1 MKVTKE
7 LNLKNNKEKTRNV
20 WAGPVSA
27 QRGITLIALIIT
39 IIVMLILVVVTIRI
53 STKGGL
59 FDYAGRAARET
70 VISQEKEQVEM
81 AYLSAIINNLGN
93 DVLAGELQEELNKIH
108 GEALTKV
115 TINAN
120 GTLNVLFNDTEHNF
134 NVNNGEVEKVEVD
147 NSTMAMFDTGTNVA
161 QKMYALAE
169 QGRIQYWYI
178 INNLS
183 IDGIKR
189 YTGTPDLSSMTDA
202 NIVSWTDAYTA
213 YEQNPSAYSS
223 IIPEGTRLCPI
234 YMWFEESG
242 TEEIRSILGDTNLTE
257 ITDSDKQ
264 KKVKTGT
271 IYWWCESNNVYLNPD
286 SSNMFLGLS
295 YLSDI
300 SGLQSLKTDYTT
312 NMSQIMCVTSQN
324 QKLKN
329 FDALSGWNISN
340 VTDLSYA
347 LCGYGNLENIKG
359 LKYWDTSKV
368 ENMQSIFGD
377 LDCIPTKIND
387 ITALSNWDVSNVTN
401 MSNMFLGCDAS
412 DLSALS
418 NWDVGRVT
426 NMSNMFYGCDISD
439 LSALSNWDV
448 SNVTNMYGM
457 FSYCDKLVDA
467 SGINDWNIINV
478 RHFDSMF
485 SYCSV
490 HPEFTKV
497 TGTWD
502 GNGTFRPTT

>member
-1 MKVTKE
+1 
-7 LNLKNNKEKTRNV
+7 
-20 WAGPVSA
+20 
-27 QRGITLIALIIT
+27 
-39 IIVMLILVVVTIRI
+39 
-53 STKGGL
+53 
-59 FDYAGRAARET
+59 
-70 VISQEKEQVEM
+70 
-81 AYLSAIINNLGN
+81 
-93 DVLAGELQEELNKIH
+93 
-108 GEALTKV
+108 
-115 TINAN
+115 
-120 GTLNVLFNDTEHNF
+120 
-134 NVNNGEVEKVEVD
+134 
-147 NSTMAMFDTGTNVA
+147 MAMFDTGTNVA

-169 QGRIQYWYI
+169 QGQIQWWFF

-213 YEQNPSAYSS
+213 YEQNPSAYLS

-242 TEEIRSILGDTNLTE
+242 TEEIRSISGDTNLTE
-257 ITDSDKQ
+257 ITDSDRQ

-286 SSNMFLGLS
+286 SSNMFYGLS

-312 NMSQIMCVTSQN
+312 NMSSIMYVFEN

-340 VTDLSYA
+340 VTDLSFA
-347 LCGYGNLENIKG
+347 LCGYVNLENIKG

-377 LDCIPTKIND
+377 MDCELTKIND

-401 MSNMFLGCDAS
+401 MSYMFYCCDAS

-426 NMSNMFYGCDISD
+426 NMSNMFRG
-439 LSALSNWDV
+439 
-448 SNVTNMYGM
+448 
-457 FSYCDKLVDA
+457 CDKLIDA

-478 RHFDSMF
+478 NNFTSMF
-485 SYCSV
+485 SGCSV

-502 GNGTFRPTT
+502 DSGTFTPTT

>member
-1 MKVTKE
+1 
-7 LNLKNNKEKTRNV
+7 
-20 WAGPVSA
+20 
-27 QRGITLIALIIT
+27 
-39 IIVMLILVVVTIRI
+39 
-53 STKGGL
+53 
-59 FDYAGRAARET
+59 
-70 VISQEKEQVEM
+70 
-81 AYLSAIINNLGN
+81 
-93 DVLAGELQEELNKIH
+93 
-108 GEALTKV
+108 
-115 TINAN
+115 
-120 GTLNVLFNDTEHNF
+120 
-134 NVNNGEVEKVEVD
+134 
-147 NSTMAMFDTGTNVA
+147 MAMFDTGTNVA

-169 QGRIQYWYI
+169 QGLIQYGYF

-213 YEQNPSAYSS
+213 YEQNPSAYLS

-242 TEEIRSILGDTNLTE
+242 TEEIRSISGETNLTE
-257 ITDSDKQ
+257 ITDSDRQ

-271 IYWWCESNNVYLNPD
+271 LYWWCESNNVYLNPD
-286 SSNMFLGLS
+286 SSNMFCGLS

-312 NMSQIMCVTSQN
+312 NMSKIMCVVSEN
-324 QKLKN
+324 RKLKN

-340 VTDLSYA
+340 VTDLSFA
-347 LCGYGNLENIKG
+347 LCGYSNLENIKG

-368 ENMQSIFGD
+368 ENMESIFGD
-377 LDCIPTKIND
+377 RDCAPTQTND

-401 MSNMFLGCDAS
+401 MSC
-412 DLSALS
+412 
-418 NWDVGRVT
+418 
-426 NMSNMFYGCDISD
+426 MFYDCDVSD

-448 SNVTNMYGM
+448 SNVTNMSYM
-457 FSYCDKLVDA
+457 FQDCDASDLSALSNWDVSNVTNMSYMFQGCDASDLSALSNWDVERVTYMSYMFYHCDKLIDA

-478 RHFDSMF
+478 RDFTYMF
-485 SYCSV
+485 ALSSV
-490 HPEFTKV
+490 HPEFAKV

-502 GNGTFRPTT
+502 DNGTFTPTT

>member
-1 MKVTKE
+1 
-7 LNLKNNKEKTRNV
+7 
-20 WAGPVSA
+20 
-27 QRGITLIALIIT
+27 
-39 IIVMLILVVVTIRI
+39 
-53 STKGGL
+53 
-59 FDYAGRAARET
+59 
-70 VISQEKEQVEM
+70 
-81 AYLSAIINNLGN
+81 
-93 DVLAGELQEELNKIH
+93 
-108 GEALTKV
+108 
-115 TINAN
+115 
-120 GTLNVLFNDTEHNF
+120 
-134 NVNNGEVEKVEVD
+134 
-147 NSTMAMFDTGTNVA
+147 MAMFDTGTNVV

-169 QGRIQYWYI
+169 QGQIQWLYI

-213 YEQNPSAYSS
+213 YEQNPSAYLS

-242 TEEIRSILGDTNLTE
+242 TEEIRSISGDTNLTE
-257 ITDSDKQ
+257 ITDSDRQ

-312 NMSQIMCVTSQN
+312 NMSKIMCVISEN
-324 QKLKN
+324 RKLKN

-368 ENMQSIFGD
+368 ENMQSIFGGD
-377 LDCIPTKIND
+377 WDYMPTQIND

-401 MSNMFLGCDAS
+401 MSYMFFSCDVS

-426 NMSNMFYGCDISD
+426 NMSNMFLG
-439 LSALSNWDV
+439 
-448 SNVTNMYGM
+448 
-457 FSYCDKLVDA
+457 CDKLIDA

-478 RHFDSMF
+478 NNFTSMF
-485 SYCSV
+485 SGCSV

-502 GNGTFRPTT
+502 DSGTFTPTT

>member
-1 MKVTKE
+1 
-7 LNLKNNKEKTRNV
+7 
-20 WAGPVSA
+20 
-27 QRGITLIALIIT
+27 
-39 IIVMLILVVVTIRI
+39 
-53 STKGGL
+53 
-59 FDYAGRAARET
+59 
-70 VISQEKEQVEM
+70 
-81 AYLSAIINNLGN
+81 
-93 DVLAGELQEELNKIH
+93 
-108 GEALTKV
+108 
-115 TINAN
+115 
-120 GTLNVLFNDTEHNF
+120 
-134 NVNNGEVEKVEVD
+134 
-147 NSTMAMFDTGTNVA
+147 MAMFDTGTNVA

-169 QGRIQYWYI
+169 QGQIQYWYV

-189 YTGTPDLSSMTDA
+189 YTGTPDLSSMTNA

-213 YEQNPSAYSS
+213 YEQNPSAYLS
-223 IIPEGTRLCPI
+223 IIPEGSRLCPI

-242 TEEIRSILGDTNLTE
+242 TEEIRSISGETNLTE
-257 ITDSDKQ
+257 ITDSDRQ

-286 SSNMFLGLS
+286 SSNMFCGLY

-312 NMSQIMCVTSQN
+312 NMSKIMCVASEN
-324 QKLKN
+324 RKLKN

-340 VTDLSYA
+340 VTDLSLA
-347 LCGYGNLENIKG
+347 LCGYRNLENIKG

-368 ENMQSIFGD
+368 EDMQSIFGD
-377 LDCIPTKIND
+377 MDYNPTQIND

-401 MSNMFLGCDAS
+401 MSWMFYDCDVSDLSALSNWDVSNVTNMSYMFQGCDAS

-426 NMSNMFYGCDISD
+426 NMS
-439 LSALSNWDV
+439 
-448 SNVTNMYGM
+448 GM
-457 FSYCDKLVDA
+457 FFHCDKLIDA

-478 RHFDSMF
+478 RNFADMF
-485 SYCSV
+485 WGISV

-502 GNGTFRPTT
+502 DRGTFTPTT

>member
-1 MKVTKE
+1 MLCWQKIAELYGQATKA
-7 LNLKNNKEKTRNV
+7 KE
-20 WAGPVSA
+20 
-27 QRGITLIALIIT
+27 
-39 IIVMLILVVVTIRI
+39 
-53 STKGGL
+53 
-59 FDYAGRAARET
+59 ET
-70 VISQEKEQVEM
+70 VVGQEKEQVEI
-81 AYLSAIINNLGN
+81 AYVSAAVNKLGEN
-93 DVLAGELQEELNKIH
+93 VTAVDLQEELDKTV
-108 GEALTKV
+108 GTEKTDT
-115 TINAN
+115 TINAD

-134 NVNNGEVEKVEVD
+134 NVNNGEVKKVEVD

-169 QGRIQYWYI
+169 QGQIQWWFF

-213 YEQNPSAYSS
+213 YEQNPSAYLS

-242 TEEIRSILGDTNLTE
+242 TEEIRSISGDTNLTE
-257 ITDSDKQ
+257 ITDSDRQ

-312 NMSQIMCVTSQN
+312 NMSNIMCVCSEN
-324 QKLKN
+324 RKLKN

-347 LCGYGNLENIKG
+347 LCGYVNLENIKG

-377 LDCIPTKIND
+377 WDNMPTQIND

-401 MSNMFLGCDAS
+401 MSCMFYSCDAS

-426 NMSNMFYGCDISD
+426 NMSNMFLG
-439 LSALSNWDV
+439 
-448 SNVTNMYGM
+448 
-457 FSYCDKLVDA
+457 CDKLIDA

-478 RHFDSMF
+478 NNFTSMF
-485 SYCSV
+485 SGCSV

-502 GNGTFRPTT
+502 DSGTFTPTT

>member
-1 MKVTKE
+1 MLCWQEIAELYGQATKA
-7 LNLKNNKEKTRNV
+7 KE
-20 WAGPVSA
+20 
-27 QRGITLIALIIT
+27 
-39 IIVMLILVVVTIRI
+39 
-53 STKGGL
+53 
-59 FDYAGRAARET
+59 ET
-70 VISQEKEQVEM
+70 VVGQEKEQVEI
-81 AYLSAIINNLGN
+81 AYVSASINKLGEN
-93 DVLAGELQEELNKIH
+93 VTAVDLQEELDKTV
-108 GEALTKV
+108 GTEKTDT
-115 TINAN
+115 TINAD

-134 NVNNGEVEKVEVD
+134 NVNNGEAKKVEVD

-169 QGRIQYWYI
+169 QGQIQYGYV

-189 YTGTPDLSSMTDA
+189 YTETPDLSSMTNA

-213 YEQNPSAYSS
+213 YEQNPSAYLS

-242 TEEIRSILGDTNLTE
+242 TEEIRSIYGETNLTE
-257 ITDSDKQ
+257 ITDSDRQ

-271 IYWWCESNNVYLNPD
+271 LYWWCESNNVYLNPD

-312 NMSQIMCVTSQN
+312 NMSKIMCVASEN
-324 QKLKN
+324 RKLKN

-340 VTDLSYA
+340 VTDLSLA
-347 LCGYGNLENIKG
+347 LCGYRNLENIKG

-368 ENMQSIFGD
+368 EDMQSIFGD
-377 LDCIPTKIND
+377 MDCKPTQIND

-401 MSNMFLGCDAS
+401 MSCMFYDSDVS

-426 NMSNMFYGCDISD
+426 NM
-439 LSALSNWDV
+439 L
-448 SNVTNMYGM
+448 GM
-457 FSYCDKLVDA
+457 FSYCDKLIDA

-478 RHFDSMF
+478 RDFTYMF
-485 SYCSV
+485 ALSSV
-490 HPEFTKV
+490 HPEFAKI

-502 GNGTFRPTT
+502 DNGTFTPTT

>member
-1 MKVTKE
+1 MEFYGQATNAKE
-7 LNLKNNKEKTRNV
+7 E
-20 WAGPVSA
+20 
-27 QRGITLIALIIT
+27 T
-39 IIVMLILVVVTIRI
+39 II
-53 STKGGL
+53 G
-59 FDYAGRAARET
+59 
-70 VISQEKEQVEM
+70 QEKEQVEI
-81 AYLSAIINNLGN
+81 AYVSAAVNKLGEN
-93 DVLAGELQEELNKIH
+93 VTAVDLQEELDKTV
-108 GEALTKV
+108 GTEKTDT
-115 TINAN
+115 TINAD

-134 NVNNGEVEKVEVD
+134 NVNNGEVKKVEVD

-169 QGRIQYWYI
+169 QGQIQYWFV

-213 YEQNPSAYSS
+213 YEQKPSAYLS

-242 TEEIRSILGDTNLTE
+242 TEEIRSTSGDTNLTE
-257 ITDSDKQ
+257 ITNSNWQ

-286 SSNMFLGLS
+286 SSNMFFGLS

-312 NMSQIMCVTSQN
+312 NMRGIMSVISEN
-324 QKLKN
+324 RKLKN

-347 LCGYGNLENIKG
+347 LCGYVNLENIKG

-377 LDCIPTKIND
+377 MVECKPTKIND

-401 MSNMFLGCDAS
+401 MSYMFYGCNAS

-426 NMSNMFYGCDISD
+426 NMSYMF
-439 LSALSNWDV
+439 WD
-448 SNVTNMYGM
+448 
-457 FSYCDKLVDA
+457 CDKLIDA

-478 RHFDSMF
+478 NNFTSMF
-485 SYCSV
+485 SGCSV

-502 GNGTFRPTT
+502 NSGTFTPTP

>member
-1 MKVTKE
+1 MLCWQEIAELYGQATKA
-7 LNLKNNKEKTRNV
+7 KE
-20 WAGPVSA
+20 
-27 QRGITLIALIIT
+27 
-39 IIVMLILVVVTIRI
+39 
-53 STKGGL
+53 
-59 FDYAGRAARET
+59 ET
-70 VISQEKEQVEM
+70 VVGQEKEQVEI
-81 AYLSAIINNLGN
+81 AYVSASINKLGEN
-93 DVLAGELQEELNKIH
+93 VTAVDLQEELDKTV
-108 GEALTKV
+108 GTEKTDT
-115 TINAN
+115 TINAD

-134 NVNNGEVEKVEVD
+134 NVNNGEAKKVEVD

-169 QGRIQYWYI
+169 QGLIQYGYF

-213 YEQNPSAYSS
+213 YEQNPSAYLN

-242 TEEIRSILGDTNLTE
+242 TEEIRSISGETNLTE
-257 ITDSDKQ
+257 ITDSDRQ

-286 SSNMFLGLS
+286 SSNMFCGLS

-312 NMSQIMCVTSQN
+312 NMSKIMCVVSEN
-324 QKLKN
+324 RKLKN

-340 VTDLSYA
+340 VTDLSFA
-347 LCGYGNLENIKG
+347 LGGYGNLENIKG

-377 LDCIPTKIND
+377 MDCEPTQIND

-401 MSNMFLGCDAS
+401 MSNMFYDSDVS

-426 NMSNMFYGCDISD
+426 NMS
-439 LSALSNWDV
+439 
-448 SNVTNMYGM
+448 GM
-457 FSYCDKLVDA
+457 FFYCDKLIDA

-478 RHFDSMF
+478 RNFAGMF
-485 SYCSV
+485 GSISV

-502 GNGTFRPTT
+502 DSGTFTPTT

>member
-1 MKVTKE
+1 
-7 LNLKNNKEKTRNV
+7 
-20 WAGPVSA
+20 
-27 QRGITLIALIIT
+27 
-39 IIVMLILVVVTIRI
+39 
-53 STKGGL
+53 
-59 FDYAGRAARET
+59 
-70 VISQEKEQVEM
+70 
-81 AYLSAIINNLGN
+81 
-93 DVLAGELQEELNKIH
+93 
-108 GEALTKV
+108 
-115 TINAN
+115 
-120 GTLNVLFNDTEHNF
+120 
-134 NVNNGEVEKVEVD
+134 
-147 NSTMAMFDTGTNVA
+147 MAMFDTGTNVA

-169 QGRIQYWYI
+169 QGQIQYWYV

-189 YTGTPDLSSMTDA
+189 YTGTPDLSSMTNA

-213 YEQNPSAYSS
+213 YEQNPSAYLS

-242 TEEIRSILGDTNLTE
+242 TEEIRSISGETNLTE
-257 ITDSDKQ
+257 ITDSDRQ

-286 SSNMFLGLS
+286 SSNMFCGLS

-312 NMSQIMCVTSQN
+312 NMSKIMGVASEN
-324 QKLKN
+324 RKLKN

-340 VTDLSYA
+340 VTDLSFA
-347 LCGYGNLENIKG
+347 LCGYRNLENIKG

-368 ENMQSIFGD
+368 EDMQSIFGD
-377 LDCIPTKIND
+377 SDCTPTQIND

-401 MSNMFLGCDAS
+401 MSCMFYDCDAS

-426 NMSNMFYGCDISD
+426 NMS
-439 LSALSNWDV
+439 
-448 SNVTNMYGM
+448 GM
-457 FSYCDKLVDA
+457 FFHCDKLIDA

-478 RHFDSMF
+478 RNFTSMF
-485 SYCSV
+485 AMSSV
-490 HPEFTKV
+490 HPEFAKV

-502 GNGTFRPTT
+502 DSGTFTPTT

>member
-1 MKVTKE
+1 
-7 LNLKNNKEKTRNV
+7 
-20 WAGPVSA
+20 
-27 QRGITLIALIIT
+27 
-39 IIVMLILVVVTIRI
+39 
-53 STKGGL
+53 
-59 FDYAGRAARET
+59 
-70 VISQEKEQVEM
+70 
-81 AYLSAIINNLGN
+81 
-93 DVLAGELQEELNKIH
+93 
-108 GEALTKV
+108 
-115 TINAN
+115 
-120 GTLNVLFNDTEHNF
+120 
-134 NVNNGEVEKVEVD
+134 
-147 NSTMAMFDTGTNVA
+147 MAMFDTGTNVA

-169 QGRIQYWYI
+169 QGLIQYWA
-178 INNLS
+178 INNVS
-183 IDGIKR
+183 IDGIER

-213 YEQNPSAYSS
+213 YEQNPSAYLS

-242 TEEIRSILGDTNLTE
+242 TEEIRSVFGDTNLTE
-257 ITDSDKQ
+257 ITNSDAQ

-286 SSNMFLGLS
+286 SSNMFCGLS

-312 NMSQIMCVTSQN
+312 NMSKIMCAFEN

-340 VTDLSYA
+340 VTDLSLA
-347 LCGYGNLENIKG
+347 LCGYRNLENIKG

-368 ENMQSIFGD
+368 EDMQSIFGD
-377 LDCIPTKIND
+377 MDCKPTQIND

-401 MSNMFLGCDAS
+401 MSCMFYGCDAS

-426 NMSNMFYGCDISD
+426 NMSNMFLGCDASD
-439 LSALSNWDV
+439 LSALSNWNV
-448 SNVTNMYGM
+448 GRVTNMSGM
-457 FSYCDKLVDA
+457 FSYCDKLIDA

-478 RHFDSMF
+478 RNFTFMF
-485 SYCSV
+485 VRASA

-502 GNGTFRPTT
+502 DSGTFTPTT

>member
-1 MKVTKE
+1 
-7 LNLKNNKEKTRNV
+7 
-20 WAGPVSA
+20 
-27 QRGITLIALIIT
+27 
-39 IIVMLILVVVTIRI
+39 
-53 STKGGL
+53 
-59 FDYAGRAARET
+59 
-70 VISQEKEQVEM
+70 
-81 AYLSAIINNLGN
+81 
-93 DVLAGELQEELNKIH
+93 
-108 GEALTKV
+108 
-115 TINAN
+115 
-120 GTLNVLFNDTEHNF
+120 
-134 NVNNGEVEKVEVD
+134 
-147 NSTMAMFDTGTNVA
+147 MAMFDTGTNVA

-169 QGRIQYWYI
+169 QGQIQYWYV

-189 YTGTPDLSSMTDA
+189 YTGTPDLSSMTNA

-213 YEQNPSAYSS
+213 YEQNPSAYLS

-242 TEEIRSILGDTNLTE
+242 TEEIRSISGETNLTE
-257 ITDSDKQ
+257 ITDSDRQ

-286 SSNMFLGLS
+286 SSNMFCGLS

-312 NMSQIMCVTSQN
+312 NMSKIMCVASEN
-324 QKLKN
+324 RKLKN

-340 VTDLSYA
+340 VTDLSLA
-347 LCGYGNLENIKG
+347 LCGYRNLENIKG

-368 ENMQSIFGD
+368 EDMQSIFGD
-377 LDCIPTKIND
+377 MDYNPTQIND

-401 MSNMFLGCDAS
+401 MSWMFYDCDVSDLSALSNWDVSNVTNMSYMFQGCDAS

-426 NMSNMFYGCDISD
+426 NMS
-439 LSALSNWDV
+439 
-448 SNVTNMYGM
+448 GM
-457 FSYCDKLVDA
+457 FFHCDKLIDA

-478 RHFDSMF
+478 RNFADMF
-485 SYCSV
+485 GGISV

-502 GNGTFRPTT
+502 DRGTFTPTT

>member
-1 MKVTKE
+1 
-7 LNLKNNKEKTRNV
+7 
-20 WAGPVSA
+20 
-27 QRGITLIALIIT
+27 
-39 IIVMLILVVVTIRI
+39 
-53 STKGGL
+53 
-59 FDYAGRAARET
+59 
-70 VISQEKEQVEM
+70 
-81 AYLSAIINNLGN
+81 
-93 DVLAGELQEELNKIH
+93 
-108 GEALTKV
+108 
-115 TINAN
+115 
-120 GTLNVLFNDTEHNF
+120 
-134 NVNNGEVEKVEVD
+134 
-147 NSTMAMFDTGTNVA
+147 MAMFDTGTNVA

-169 QGRIQYWYI
+169 QGLIQYGYF

-213 YEQNPSAYSS
+213 YEQNPSAYLS

-242 TEEIRSILGDTNLTE
+242 TEEIRSISGETNLTE
-257 ITDSDKQ
+257 ITDSDRQ

-271 IYWWCESNNVYLNPD
+271 LYWWCESNNVYLNPD
-286 SSNMFLGLS
+286 SSNMFCGLS

-312 NMSQIMCVTSQN
+312 NMSKIMCVVSEN
-324 QKLKN
+324 RKLKN

-340 VTDLSYA
+340 VTDLSFA
-347 LCGYGNLENIKG
+347 LCGYSNLENIKG

-368 ENMQSIFGD
+368 ENMESIFGD
-377 LDCIPTKIND
+377 RDCAPTQTND

-401 MSNMFLGCDAS
+401 MSCMFYDCDVSDLSALSNWDVSNVTNMSYMFQDCDASDLSALSNWDVSNVTNMSYMFQGCDAS

-426 NMSNMFYGCDISD
+426 YMSYMFYH
-439 LSALSNWDV
+439 
-448 SNVTNMYGM
+448 
-457 FSYCDKLVDA
+457 CDKLIDA

-478 RHFDSMF
+478 RDFTYMF
-485 SYCSV
+485 ALSSV
-490 HPEFTKV
+490 HPEFAKV

-502 GNGTFRPTT
+502 DNGTFTPTT